1 MRKTGTF
8 PRKSGPTFFYTFGR
22 LCRAPAPVWG
32 RFVLMLFFKFRGM
45 QRKNKARIPPGCET
59 VLIKITRPLPSAAPG
74 FSDRLYSLCAAFFKR
89 PSFFRLS
96 SLFCFAPAQIL
107 PRILCRRRSFR
118 PVSDSDTGP
127 FFQKLRGEFSPNIT
141 AARQRPPALK
151 LFEPPPPSLLSGSG
165 PDRRG
170 LRPIQRGAEHGRP
183 FVRMICAALSLPVV
197 GLLRGLRGSSR
208 AAAAVAGFRERPRK
222 GKPPAGALS
231 DRRGAALIQEP
242 GGACRRC
249 AGCPSWVLCAGYEIS
264 AAFMVCPPRA
274 CARLFAG
281 PRQKIYCGPRQKVP

>member
-1 MRKTGTF
+1 
-8 PRKSGPTFFYTFGR
+8 
-22 LCRAPAPVWG
+22 
-32 RFVLMLFFKFRGM
+32 MLFFKFRGM

-74 FSDRLYSLCAAFFKR
+74 FSDRLYSLCAAIFSASSSARHFFAC
-89 PSFFRLS
+89 P
-96 SLFCFAPAQIL
+96 LFSVL
-107 PRILCRRRSFR
+107 RRRKSCRGSSAAGGLFGLCQIPTR
-118 PVSDSDTGP
+118 GH

-151 LFEPPPPSLLSGSG
+151 LFKPPRPLCR

-222 GKPPAGALS
+222 GKPPAGAL
-231 DRRGAALIQEP
+231 
-242 GGACRRC
+242 
-249 AGCPSWVLCAGYEIS
+249 
-264 AAFMVCPPRA
+264 
-274 CARLFAG
+274 
-281 PRQKIYCGPRQKVP
+281 